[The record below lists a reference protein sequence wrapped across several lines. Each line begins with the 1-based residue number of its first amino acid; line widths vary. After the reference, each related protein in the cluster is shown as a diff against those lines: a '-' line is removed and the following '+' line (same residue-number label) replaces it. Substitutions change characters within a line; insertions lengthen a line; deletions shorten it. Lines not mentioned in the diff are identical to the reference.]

1 MATAAITVHFMVA
14 DVVREE
20 HSTRLDDMAR
30 AGLRSVVFNNGKF
43 SVDRRHIAMSG
54 LLSQGQGLQWFDSE
68 GHLITS
74 QGLSPNPVMAR
85 EFATL
90 AMPISE
96 PVTNRPVGTVVASI
110 WAGEEH
116 DQVAYL
122 DYGLIAGV
130 VLAFAVCALAG
141 FAFSRWAARLVDEN
155 IRKLRDFTADA
166 SHELRGPIAAIAT
179 NAGAALRDPERD
191 PNRDLRRFEAIADG
205 AAQITRLLGDLL
217 VLAAA
222 ERPLD
227 RDIYAIDLRETL
239 QRDAAEQRAKF
250 EAAGI
255 RFEVKTP
262 TLPTYYGN
270 PDQIDRIIA
279 NLLENAVR
287 YTPVGGTVCL
297 EAEQSGPDVRISVH
311 DTGIGIHAENIER
324 VFDRFWRADSSSTS
338 KSTGLGLSIVRALA
352 RRHGGDV
359 KAISTYGSG
368 SSFVVTLPL
377 RIPVR
382 EKSS

>member
-1 MATAAITVHFMVA
+1 MVA
-14 DVVREE
+14 QVVRQE
-20 HSTRLDDMAR
+20 HATSLGDIAR
-30 AGLRSVVFNNGKF
+30 AGLRSVVFNGDRF
-43 SVDRRHIAMSG
+43 AVDPRDIAMSG
-54 LLSQGQGLQWFDSE
+54 LLGEGQGLQWFDSQ
-68 GHLITS
+68 GRLVS
-74 QGLSPNPVMAR
+74 FQGLKPNPVMAR
-85 EFATL
+85 EFDTR
-90 AMPISE
+90 AMPIVD
-96 PVTNRPVGTVVASI
+96 PIVNKPVGTVVASI
-110 WAGEEH
+110 WFGEER

-130 VLAFAVCALAG
+130 VLAFAFCTLAG
-141 FAFSRWAARLVDEN
+141 FAYSRWAAGLVTESM
-155 IRKLRDFTADA
+155 RRLRDFTADA

-205 AAQITRLLGDLL
+205 AAQITRLLSDLL

-239 QRDAAEQRAKF
+239 RRDALEYRSKF
-250 EAAGI
+250 EEAGI

-270 PDQIDRIIA
+270 PEQIERIVS

-287 YTPVGGTVCL
+287 YTPSGGTVCL
-297 EAEQSGPDVRISVH
+297 EAEQSGGDIRISVH
-311 DTGIGIHAENIER
+311 DTGVGIHTENLDR
-324 VFDRFWRADSSSTS
+324 VFDRFWRADSSSS
-338 KSTGLGLSIVRALA
+338 SNSTGLGLSIVRALA

-359 KAISTYGSG
+359 KAISSYGSG
-368 SSFVVTLPL
+368 STFVVTLPL
-377 RIPVR
+377 RLPLR
-382 EKSS
+382 EKTS